1 VCGDIAVMQGLM
13 HKTKSLV
20 CCSVLQCAVVCCSV
34 LPCVAVCCCA
44 LQCGAV
50 CGDIEVMQ
58 GLMHKTKSLQQ
69 QIKELW
75 QQIGQSSNENLATR
89 QVHIMKSHLAITFT
103 IYVKKKKYIEFAFEN
118 FGDALGYT

>member
-1 VCGDIAVMQGLM
+1 M
-13 HKTKSLV
+13 
-20 CCSVLQCAVVCCSV
+20 
-34 LPCVAVCCCA
+34 
-44 LQCGAV
+44 